1 MKKKNVPTLTVI
13 AVSAGLLTLSAVS
26 VPVIAA
32 STRVANHAEISP
44 TQSSVLLA
52 ATSVASKTPL
62 LNISDKAQVSTVE
75 EYLEQ
80 TMTEEEIQQIYAYAD
95 KSTNLIESSTRKMSA
110 QEQKKLQ
117 ALREQYTYE
126 GVRPEKLLPLKAGVA
141 SFYLDMDKDTFVYPK
156 RELTNEELLQYI
168 DWIARLNFALG
179 KRYVAPQP
187 DAKDIKKEE
196 AVKKARESVKKL
208 FDVDVEGLEMN
219 ASYNKLGPAQQGF
232 WSVHFQPSKAETLQ
246 SSGKTYMMYIVLID
260 SLSGVVIDTTIF
272 HSTYKRTPITNV
284 IAKNVMKDQSW
295 TETAK
300 TIVVKKQGEKR
311 AIKKTSIIQEAQ
323 YDQRGTVAVSVELE
337 DGSSYIAELRY
348 PDKTLRCL
356 IYQPAK
362 SGK

>member
-1 MKKKNVPTLTVI
+1 MKKKNVSTLTVI

-26 VPVIAA
+26 VPHIAA
-32 STRVANHAEISP
+32 STRVANHAEVSP
-44 TQSSVLLA
+44 NPSSELRGAV
-52 ATSVASKTPL
+52 TVASKAPL
-62 LNISDKAQVSTVE
+62 LKISDKAPALTVE

-80 TMTEEEIQQIYAYAD
+80 SMTEEEIQQIYAYVD
-95 KSTNLIESSTRKMSA
+95 NSTHLIESGTRKMSA

-117 ALREQYTYE
+117 TLREQYTYE

-168 DWIARLNFALG
+168 DWISRVNFALM
-179 KRYVAPQP
+179 KRYVKPQP
-187 DAKDIKKEE
+187 DAKDIKQEE

-208 FDVDVEGLEMN
+208 FDVDVEGLEVQ
-219 ASYNKLGPAQQGF
+219 ASYNKFGPAQKGMWF
-232 WSVHFQPSKAETLQ
+232 VHFQPSKAETLQ
-246 SSGKTYMMYIVLID
+246 SSGKTYMMYDVYID
-260 SLSGVVIDTTIF
+260 SLSGLVIDTTIF
-272 HSTYKRTPITNV
+272 NSTYKRTPVTDV
-284 IAKNVMKDQSW
+284 IAKNIRKDQSW

-311 AIKKTSIIQEAQ
+311 TIKKTSIIQDAQ
-323 YDQRGTVAVSVELE
+323 YDKRGTVAVAVELE
-337 DGSSYIAELRY
+337 DGSSYIVELRY